1 MAKRVMDLLWSIMM
15 NPEAPTEVSKSPA
28 MTDALTAY
36 AQRKVAVD
44 REVAGEYIRQCLA
57 QIQADS
63 SVSAAMNL
71 LQKLV
76 HLSVSS
82 QACAVLSKHCLR
94 HSLCS
99 VCTFQRGFVGNYHVS
114 VIVWSRSP
122 PEALI
127 DLADDLQLEI
137 SSTCSLPE
145 DTGIPH
151 LCAQIEERD
160 KRVH

>member
-1 MAKRVMDLLWSIMM
+1 MKLQSKQGLVQGVMAKRVMDLLWSIMM

-44 REVAGEYIRQCLA
+44 RQVAGEYIRQCLA

-82 QACAVLSKHCLR
+82 LACAVLSKALHPPWG
-94 HSLCS
+94 SICS
-99 VCTFQRGFVGNYHVS
+99 VCTFQGGFC
-114 VIVWSRSP
+114 R
-122 PEALI
+122 
-127 DLADDLQLEI
+127 QLPRLCHCTVKI
-137 SSTCSLPE
+137 SS
-145 DTGIPH
+145 
-151 LCAQIEERD
+151 
-160 KRVH
+160 